1 MPSAASAVVQLLAA
15 AHPAVEPS
23 VASHLAPCL
32 AAVHPP
38 AVPSVASLRVRLPAV
53 PSAAS
58 LPVLLPAVPSVAS
71 LLVPCPV
78 GVHLP
83 AVPSV
88 ASLRVPYLAA
98 VHLPAVPSAASPP
111 VPFPAA
117 VHPAV
122 VPSEAWPRV
131 VLPQEVQPGAL
142 LARVHRRRSGVGASR
157 AVGRSVGRISAQHQ
171 VPAQP
176 RVRAQVQGKEPPA
189 VVQRVLAPP
198 VAVRQEQVPREEDP
212 RVRVLSGEVRP
223 VQAPALVG
231 ERVRPIW
238 MLQRQLL
245 PPLPLPAPSFSQR
258 PLPP

>member
-1 MPSAASAVVQLLAA
+1 MPPAASHLVHLTA
-15 AHPAVEPS
+15 AHPSEEPS
-23 VASHLAPCL
+23 VASHLVPCPE
-32 AAVHPP
+32 AVRLQV
-38 AVPSVASLRVRLPAV
+38 APSVASHLVPCPA
-53 PSAAS
+53 AAH
-58 LPVLLPAVPSVAS
+58 LPVAPLVAS

-157 AVGRSVGRISAQHQ
+157 AVGRSVGRISAQ
-171 VPAQP
+171 P

-223 VQAPALVG
+223 VPAPALVG

>member
-1 MPSAASAVVQLLAA
+1 VPSAASAVVQLLAA

-83 AVPSV
+83 AVPS
-88 ASLRVPYLAA
+88 
-98 VHLPAVPSAASPP
+98 AASPP

-131 VLPQEVQPGAL
+131 VLPQAVQPGAL